1 MALDV
6 PWEREKIMN
15 IDINKVFPTNP
26 SSFEGFQFVRII
38 TALLLFVVVVRS
50 CIHLFAADGGAERI
64 AGIDTSVEGGKNI
77 IAMFHQWG
85 AIQLILAVLLYVLF
99 FRYPGFTPLIVLTL
113 AFDPVMRFV
122 ASRVLSVT
130 STRRPPGAALN
141 APAFVVAML
150 LFAASIWG

>member
-1 MALDV
+1 
-6 PWEREKIMN
+6 MN
-15 IDINKVFPTNP
+15 LDINKVFPLDP
-26 SSFEGFQFVRII
+26 SIYEGFLFVRIA

-50 CIHLFAADGGAERI
+50 CIHLFASDGGAQRI

-113 AFDPVMRFV
+113 ASDPVMRLV

-130 STRRPPGAALN
+130 STRKPPGAALN

-150 LFAASIWG
+150 LFTASIWG

>member
-1 MALDV
+1 
-6 PWEREKIMN
+6 MN
-15 IDINKVFPTNP
+15 LDINKVFPIDP
-26 SSFEGFQFVRII
+26 SVYDGFLLVRIA

-50 CIHLFAADGGAERI
+50 CIHLFASDGGAQRI

-85 AIQLILAVLLYVLF
+85 AIQLFLAVLLYVLF

-130 STRRPPGAALN
+130 STRKPPGAALN

-150 LFAASIWG
+150 LFIASLMN

>member
-1 MALDV
+1 
-6 PWEREKIMN
+6 MN
-15 IDINKVFPTNP
+15 LDINKVFPIDP
-26 SSFEGFQFVRII
+26 SVYDGFLLVRIA

-50 CIHLFAADGGAERI
+50 CIHLFASDGGAQRI

-85 AIQLILAVLLYVLF
+85 AIQLILSVLLYVLF

-130 STRRPPGAALN
+130 STRKPPGAALN

-150 LFAASIWG
+150 LFIASLMN

>member
-1 MALDV
+1 
-6 PWEREKIMN
+6 MN
-15 IDINKVFPTNP
+15 LDINKVFPLDP
-26 SSFEGFQFVRII
+26 SIYEGFLFVRIV

-50 CIHLFAADGGAERI
+50 CIHLFASDGGAQRI

-113 AFDPVMRFV
+113 ASDPVMRFV
-122 ASRVLSVT
+122 ASRVLSVN
-130 STRRPPGAALN
+130 STRKPPGAKLN

>member
-1 MALDV
+1 MNLDF
-6 PWEREKIMN
+6 
-15 IDINKVFPTNP
+15 NKVFPTDP
-26 SSFEGFQFVRII
+26 SIFEGSQFVRII
-38 TALLLFVVVVRS
+38 AALLLFVVVVRS
-50 CIHLFAADGGAERI
+50 CIHLFAADGGAQRI

-85 AIQLILAVLLYVLF
+85 AIQLILGVLLIVLF

-130 STRRPPGAALN
+130 STRTPPGAKLN
-141 APAFVVAML
+141 APAFVVLTL
-150 LFAASIWG
+150 LFIASLMN

>member
-1 MALDV
+1 MNLD
-6 PWEREKIMN
+6 IS
-15 IDINKVFPTNP
+15 KVFPIDP
-26 SSFEGFQFVRII
+26 SIYEGFLFVRIAA
-38 TALLLFVVVVRS
+38 ALLLFVVVVRS
-50 CIHLFAADGGAERI
+50 CIHLFASDGGAQRI

-130 STRRPPGAALN
+130 STRKPPGAALN
-141 APAFVVAML
+141 APAFVIAML

>member
-1 MALDV
+1 MNLD
-6 PWEREKIMN
+6 IS
-15 IDINKVFPTNP
+15 KVFPIDP
-26 SSFEGFQFVRII
+26 SIYEGFLFVRIA

-50 CIHLFAADGGAERI
+50 CIHLFTSDGGAQRI

-85 AIQLILAVLLYVLF
+85 AIQLILGVLLYVLF

-113 AFDPVMRFV
+113 ASDPVMRYV
-122 ASRVLSVT
+122 AGHVLSVT
-130 STRRPPGAALN
+130 STRKPPGAALN

>member
-1 MALDV
+1 
-6 PWEREKIMN
+6 MN
-15 IDINKVFPTNP
+15 IDINKVFPTYP
-26 SSFEGFQFVRII
+26 SIFQGSQFVRII
-38 TALLLFVVVVRS
+38 AGLLLFVVVVRS
-50 CIHLFAADGGAERI
+50 CIHLFTADGGAQRI

-122 ASRVLSVT
+122 ASRILSVT
-130 STRRPPGAALN
+130 STRTPPGAKLN
-141 APAFVVAML
+141 APAFVVLAL
-150 LFAASIWG
+150 LFIASLTN

>member
-1 MALDV
+1 
-6 PWEREKIMN
+6 MN
-15 IDINKVFPTNP
+15 LDINEVFPMDP
-26 SSFEGFQFVRII
+26 SMYEGFLFVRIA

-50 CIHLFAADGGAERI
+50 CIHLFASDGGAKRI

-113 AFDPVMRFV
+113 TSDTVMRFV
-122 ASRVLSVT
+122 AGRVLSVT
-130 STRRPPGAALN
+130 STRKPPGAALN

-150 LFAASIWG
+150 LFVASIWG

>member
-1 MALDV
+1 
-6 PWEREKIMN
+6 MN
-15 IDINKVFPTNP
+15 LDINKVFPMDP
-26 SSFEGFQFVRII
+26 SMYEGFLFVRIA

-50 CIHLFAADGGAERI
+50 CIHLFASDGGAQRI

-113 AFDPVMRFV
+113 AVEPVMRFV
-122 ASRVLSVT
+122 AGRVLSVT
-130 STRRPPGAALN
+130 STRKPPGAALN

>member
-1 MALDV
+1 
-6 PWEREKIMN
+6 MN
-15 IDINKVFPTNP
+15 LDINKVFPLDP
-26 SSFEGFQFVRII
+26 SIYDGFLLVRIA

-50 CIHLFAADGGAERI
+50 CIHLFASDGGAQRI

-85 AIQLILAVLLYVLF
+85 AIQLILGVLLYVLF

-113 AFDPVMRFV
+113 AVEPVMRFV
-122 ASRVLSVT
+122 AGRVLSVT
-130 STRRPPGAALN
+130 STRKPPGAALN

-150 LFAASIWG
+150 LFVSSIWG

>member
-1 MALDV
+1 
-6 PWEREKIMN
+6 MN
-15 IDINKVFPTNP
+15 LDINKVFPIDP
-26 SSFEGFQFVRII
+26 SVYDGFLLVRIA

-50 CIHLFAADGGAERI
+50 CIHLFASDGGAQRI

-113 AFDPVMRFV
+113 ASDPVMRFV

-150 LFAASIWG
+150 LFAASLMN

>member
-1 MALDV
+1 
-6 PWEREKIMN
+6 MN
-15 IDINKVFPTNP
+15 LDINKVFPLDP
-26 SSFEGFQFVRII
+26 SIYEGFLFVRIVA
-38 TALLLFVVVVRS
+38 ALLLFVVVVRS
-50 CIHLFAADGGAERI
+50 CIHLFAADGGAQRI

-113 AFDPVMRFV
+113 ASDPVMRFV

-130 STRRPPGAALN
+130 STRKPPGAALN

-150 LFAASIWG
+150 LFTASIWG